1 MTHHHKPKRARVGCL
16 PRWQRYSSHLF
27 FAACA
32 LSGVG
37 YLLAHTLRWESL
49 AEYAHQLLVSHGV
62 SAYLSVL
69 AFGAVIPGH
78 IRSAWNVRRN
88 RNSGVAMIA
97 VSVLLMGSGL
107 LLYYG
112 SEEMHDTVLW
122 VHWIVGGFV
131 VALFPY
137 HLVAGRLANIRATAV
152 MTQLQGAAA
161 KTPAP
166 RQSNHSLP
174 SSSTTGNS
182 AASIS

>member
-1 MTHHHKPKRARVGCL
+1 MSHHHRRGRIGCL
-16 PRWQRYSSHLF
+16 PRWQRNGTHWF

-37 YLLAHTLRWESL
+37 YLLAHTLRWQAL
-49 AEYAHQLLVSHGV
+49 AEYAHSLLVAHGV

-78 IRSAWNVRRN
+78 IRSAWKAGRN
-88 RNSGVAMIA
+88 RDSGVAMIA
-97 VSVLLMGSGL
+97 VLALLMGSGL

-122 VHWIVGGFV
+122 LHWIVGGAV

-137 HLVAGRLANIRATAV
+137 HLVVGRLANRRAGALVTAREP
-152 MTQLQGAAA
+152 GAGSA
-161 KTPAP
+161 
-166 RQSNHSLP
+166 RQRGPHSFA
-174 SSSTTGNS
+174 SSSTTGNR
-182 AASIS
+182 AVSIS